1 MAGAPSN
8 YWGQGFSPRGEKNR
22 FVLPA
27 DFRATVKDASQGQR
41 LLCLDRHH
49 KFPCLTGF
57 GLSRVETFPAR
68 IAREEE
74 MAFKRGDDF
83 DPDTRA
89 AQLYGFLRASFDES
103 GRFILPDHL
112 GEQASVND
120 ALYFHGG
127 GEFFTIWAPEVL
139 FTMDSGWGSA
149 KATCRA
155 LMAEAAQKAKRK

>member
-74 MAFKRGDDF
+74 MAFKRGEDF

-112 GEQASVND
+112 AEQAHVSD

-127 GEFFTIWAPEVL
+127 GEFFTIWSPEVL
-139 FTMDSGWGSA
+139 FEMDSGWDSA

-155 LMAEAAQKAKRK
+155 LLAEAAQKGKRK